1 LVTQKRDVS
10 YQELINF
17 LDAFIM
23 EEYEKAERTVPRW
36 KIDWVKEIIRDG
48 KIIIREDNRVALTTE
63 GVKSI

>member
-1 LVTQKRDVS
+1 
-10 YQELINF
+10 
-17 LDAFIM
+17 M

-63 GVKSI
+63 GGKSI